1 MIAAPI
7 KTDKYDAAVAP
18 LFGKAKWFAFIDK
31 NDNITIEKNEL
42 KNGLGVVEWLL
53 EKGVSSLL
61 IQNIS
66 QMPYEYIQKDGRI
79 TIFHVGSDRIE
90 LGEAVKKYIDES
102 LVIID
107 DSNADEIIKMK

>member
-31 NDNITIEKNEL
+31 NDDVIIEKNEL

-53 EKGVSSLL
+53 EKGVNALL
-61 IQNIS
+61 IQNMS

-79 TIFHVGSDRIE
+79 TIFYVGSDRIE
-90 LGEAVKKYIDES
+90 LGEVVKKYIDES

-107 DSNADEIIKMK
+107 DSNADKIIKIK